1 MEPSRNNLSVAAV
14 TLRTRAIFNLPSEYT
29 FVYIEIRVGHIRK
42 TWTTQKVPVVDGA
55 ALLDFWA
62 RIPGTGGE
70 TSIELKV
77 GAAVMVCY
85 DYHNRDLP
93 VAPCMPLWPLGL
105 IMCTIPC
112 TFVVYLR

>member
-14 TLRTRAIFNLPSEYT
+14 TLRTRAIFNLPSEYN
-29 FVYIEIRVGHIRK
+29 FVYIEIRVGHIKK

-77 GAAVMVCY
+77 GAVIRVCY
-85 DYHNRDLP
+85 DKRDLP
-93 VAPCMPLWPLGL
+93 IAPCVTLW
-105 IMCTIPC
+105 
-112 TFVVYLR
+112 VYHVYNSVHLRVFLR

>member
-1 MEPSRNNLSVAAV
+1 MMEPSQNNLSVAAV
-14 TLRTRAIFNLPSEYT
+14 TLRTRAIFNLPSEYN
-29 FVYIEIRVGHIRK
+29 FVYVEIRVGHMRK

-77 GAAVMVCY
+77 GAVYWCVKGNLQSRHARPCDPVGSLVCVWFACI
-85 DYHNRDLP
+85 HNM
-93 VAPCMPLWPLGL
+93 AMQAC
-105 IMCTIPC
+105 
-112 TFVVYLR
+112 